1 MKTGDTRVPK
11 VTTIKDFLV
20 FVGPILVIVLVLYF
34 MIVETI
40 YVSMSDWRSARISLN
55 FVGLENYQR
64 VFSTER
70 FWIDLRNNLLWIAIF
85 VVPTSFLGLVV
96 AYLMTI
102 TGKETLFRTILL
114 IPTAM
119 SMVVSATIWV
129 WMYGEEGAINTLLE
143 LTGLGFLKHSWI
155 ADPGVALYAL
165 IFVTVW
171 LYLGFAVVVFEATI
185 KSIDKTIIEAAKID
199 GASGFKIFY
208 RIIMP
213 LSKSGFLVTI
223 PLLSLAILKLFDL
236 VFVATRGGP
245 GYSTDVLGMY
255 MWEMAFWAR
264 FMADGAAIAVVM
276 FALSLVIVIPYA
288 ITALK
293 RWFR

>member
-1 MKTGDTRVPK
+1 MPRV
-11 VTTIKDFLV
+11 TSFKDFMV
-20 FVGPILVIVLVLYF
+20 FVGPILVIVAVLYF
-34 MIVETI
+34 MIIETI

-55 FVGLENYQR
+55 FVGLENYR
-64 VFSTER
+64 RIFSTER
-70 FWIDLRNNLLWIAIF
+70 FWIDLRNNLTWIALF
-85 VVPTSFLGLVV
+85 VIPTSFLGLVV
-96 AYLMTI
+96 AYLMI
-102 TGKETLFRTILL
+102 VTGKETLFRTILL

-129 WMYGEEGAINTLLE
+129 WMYGENGAVNTLLE
-143 LTGLGFLKHSWI
+143 VIGLGFLKHSWI
-155 ADPGVALYAL
+155 ADSSTALYAL

-171 LYLGFAVVVFEATI
+171 LYLGFATVVFEATI
-185 KSIDKTIIEAAKID
+185 KGIDKAIIEAAKID
-199 GASGFKIFY
+199 GASDLKIFY
-208 RIIMP
+208 RIILP

-288 ITALK
+288 VTALK

>member
-1 MKTGDTRVPK
+1 MPK
-11 VTTIKDFLV
+11 VTTIKDFAV
-20 FVGPILVIVLVLYF
+20 FVGPILVIIAILYF

-40 YVSMSDWRSARISLN
+40 YVSMSDWRSARISFN

-64 VFSTER
+64 ILSSER
-70 FWIDLRNNLLWIAIF
+70 FWIDLRNNLMWIAIF
-85 VVPTSFLGLVV
+85 VVPTSFLGLVI
-96 AYLMTI
+96 AYLMI
-102 TGKETLFRTILL
+102 ATGKETIFRTILL

-129 WMYGEEGAINTLLE
+129 WMYGENGAINTLFE
-143 LTGLGFLKHSWI
+143 MMGLGFLKRSWI
-155 ADPGVALYAL
+155 ADSSTALYAL

-171 LYLGFAVVVFEATI
+171 LYLGFATVVFEATI
-185 KSIDKTIIEAAKID
+185 KGIDKSIIEAAKID
-199 GASGFKIFY
+199 GASDFKIFFK
-208 RIIMP
+208 IILP

-264 FMADGAAIAVVM
+264 FMADGAVIAVIM
-276 FALSLVIVIPYA
+276 LALSMVIVIPYA
-288 ITALK
+288 VTALR